1 VQAVVPLLL
10 ALLASAAQVQAAR
23 DSDSQQQRR
32 HSEGTELQ
40 PLASEQQLWQRQQ
53 LRASRLASSSLAS
66 IAVAMALMAAAI
78 AQPSVLA
85 APYMLSAAVAV
96 WRWSG
101 GSSRLSHGSSR
112 GSNGHR
118 ALLQTYTAA
127 YLVALYAWQ
136 AVLHGWDVLQPIA
149 AVLGLFTLSSE
160 SDEKGW
166 NGLVPALVQLAALL
180 LLYLA
185 LGAEQPRAR
194 HLGHGQAFG
203 SEGGRDERSPLL
215 SGRQQPQASQ
225 LAAEPVAAT
234 SWVQLLY
241 LLLLEA
247 VELVCSRPA
256 AVAAVLA
263 AVSLLRPSL
272 LGGCVLLIGLVS
284 LMGGWA
290 DAAVRRMR
298 RPLAA
303 LLLVWQLAW
312 YALLCLLCQPC
323 TCAMLWPFACLRAA
337 RQLTRHAAL
346 CLPCCCSYGATV
358 AGRVVDVPQAADA
371 VGVHD
376 FGSSAWL
383 PLLAML
389 LAAAATAGPATPAR
403 AGGSPLSSSNL
414 LRLQQQQQQ
423 QQQGVSP
430 RLQSLLF
437 RIGSLR
443 QPHAG
448 TGAHSAGSPSDPGS
462 PAAAAGAAASDGTL
476 DAAAAAPWLVAWN
489 LLLRLLYFC
498 GFLAVP
504 AALFVVG
511 CTRYDAL
518 HGIYLAGLLCWLAGN
533 TLHLKPGLAAV
544 SQALA
549 CFRHCGTTCSF
560 FSCSFF
566 LTMCLRIFKSCK
578 VGAACKVLPLPPDC
592 PPSLFLIAGSLQRQ
606 QPLDAAQL
614 LQHAHGCAVR
624 GVRWRPARLWV
635 PAPAQGVAGPA
646 DGNRGVAAGSGGNNA
661 AGAGPAAAGASCQPA
676 FDLGNDS
683 QQGMGSGGDNS

>member
-1 VQAVVPLLL
+1 MQAVVPLLL

-101 GSSRLSHGSSR
+101 ASSRSSHGSSR
-112 GSNGHR
+112 GSNGRR

-136 AVLHGWDVLQPIA
+136 AVLHGWDVLQPVA

-194 HLGHGQAFG
+194 HLGHGQASG

-225 LAAEPVAAT
+225 LAAEPVGAT

-290 DAAVRRMR
+290 DAALRRMR

-303 LLLVWQLAW
+303 FLLVWQLAW
-312 YALLCLLCQPC
+312 YALLCLLC
-323 TCAMLWPFACLRAA
+323 
-337 RQLTRHAAL
+337 
-346 CLPCCCSYGATV
+346 
-358 AGRVVDVPQAADA
+358 
-371 VGVHD
+371 
-376 FGSSAWL
+376 
-383 PLLAML
+383 
-389 LAAAATAGPATPAR
+389 
-403 AGGSPLSSSNL
+403 
-414 LRLQQQQQQ
+414 
-423 QQQGVSP
+423 
-430 RLQSLLF
+430 
-437 RIGSLR
+437 
-443 QPHAG
+443 
-448 TGAHSAGSPSDPGS
+448 
-462 PAAAAGAAASDGTL
+462 
-476 DAAAAAPWLVAWN
+476 
-489 LLLRLLYFC
+489 
-498 GFLAVP
+498 
-504 AALFVVG
+504 
-511 CTRYDAL
+511 
-518 HGIYLAGLLCWLAGN
+518 
-533 TLHLKPGLAAV
+533 
-544 SQALA
+544 
-549 CFRHCGTTCSF
+549 
-560 FSCSFF
+560 
-566 LTMCLRIFKSCK
+566 
-578 VGAACKVLPLPPDC
+578 
-592 PPSLFLIAGSLQRQ
+592 
-606 QPLDAAQL
+606 
-614 LQHAHGCAVR
+614 
-624 GVRWRPARLWV
+624 
-635 PAPAQGVAGPA
+635 
-646 DGNRGVAAGSGGNNA
+646 
-661 AGAGPAAAGASCQPA
+661 
-676 FDLGNDS
+676 
-683 QQGMGSGGDNS
+683 